1 MKTTAR
7 FIAIIICSLCLYAC
21 GGPSIAYKKNV
32 NSLLVVE
39 NFNTAEKKI
48 QKNRGKYGKNAILLY
63 YLDLALVQQHAQK
76 YYDSDRN
83 FTKAQSIAEDL
94 INTSIT
100 EGVSSLLLN
109 DYTIPY
115 QGEDYE
121 IALTFYFR
129 AMNFL
134 MRNDLEEAL
143 VEARKAVFYL
153 DYVREHSKDNFDEPF
168 VQYFSSLLFEDEGN
182 LDSARIARQNA
193 KNAYSRQKYPKN
205 LTKTNVPENI
215 DELGEV
221 IFFHYNGLSAM
232 KMSKSSQILWIN
244 AVPIA
249 VNQGKLDTKTD
260 AYNRALVSGLYPKSI
275 VISLPFY
282 KSVPYKIK
290 KSELVVDEKIY
301 PTKQVDNISKTAISE
316 FEKKESAIF
325 AKTITRI
332 VLKYVMAVQAEK
344 IIEASTGD
352 ETWGDIAKIS
362 TLMLG
367 AATERADTRHWSTLP
382 AEIRQSNVFLES
394 GKHDIKVLFKDANNN
409 IIKEHTFKNVRV
421 KKGHRTYLHH
431 RTAK

>member
-32 NSLLVVE
+32 NSLLVAE
-39 NFNTAEKKI
+39 NFNTAEKKV
-48 QKNRGKYGKNAILLY
+48 QKNRGKYGKNAMLLY
-63 YLDLALVQQHAQK
+63 YLDLALIQQHAQK
-76 YYDSDRN
+76 YHDSDRN
-83 FTKAQSIAEDL
+83 FTKAQGIAEEL
-94 INTSIT
+94 INTNLT
-100 EGVSSLLLN
+100 EGISSLLLN

-153 DYVREHSKDNFDEPF
+153 DYVREHSKDQFDEPF

-193 KNAYSRQKYPKN
+193 DNAYSRQKYPKN
-205 LTKTNVPENI
+205 ITKI
-215 DELGEV
+215 DIPKNANELGEV

-232 KMSKSSQILWIN
+232 KMSKSTQVLWIN
-244 AVPIA
+244 AIPIV
-249 VNQGKLDTKTD
+249 VNQSELDTTTD
-260 AYNRALVSGLYPKSI
+260 AYSRALIAGLYPNSI
-275 VISLPFY
+275 VIALPFY
-282 KSVPYKIK
+282 KNVPYEIK
-290 KSELVVDEKIY
+290 KSELVVNEKIY
-301 PTKQVDNISKTAISE
+301 PTKQVDNISRTAISE
-316 FEKKESAIF
+316 LEKKESAIF
-325 AKTITRI
+325 AKTISRI
-332 VLKYVMAVQAEK
+332 VLKYIASIQAEK
-344 IIEASTGD
+344 IVETATGD
-352 ETWGDIAKIS
+352 ELWGDLARIS
-362 TLMLG
+362 ISMLG

-382 AEIRQSNVFLES
+382 AEIRQSSVFLEP
-394 GKHDIKVLFKDANNN
+394 GRHDIKVLFKDANNN

-421 KKGHRTYLHH
+421 KKGKRTYLQY
-431 RTAK
+431 RTGG